1 MHLAF
6 PSGSAVKNPPAK
18 TGDIGS
24 ISGLGRSPGEG
35 NGNWLQYS
43 YLKNPLDRG
52 AWRAT
57 VHGVTKELGH
67 NLATKQK
74 QYTKHCQTHV
84 LRSNCI
90 YNFQKVSYNKL
101 QWYSISIIFACPLA
115 LALASHSEKTWFFY
129 GGRRWRETTFCSP
142 SPLFLFRMIVPPIWR
157 GTMHKP
163 VCCDYI
169 PQFGT
174 CFGAARALRE
184 SHLATFCICKM
195 KASG

>member
-101 QWYSISIIFACPLA
+101 QWYSISIDLCLSFGIGIGITFRKDLILLWRSQMKRDHILLTITFVPLQNDRTSNLEGNNA
-115 LALASHSEKTWFFY
+115 QTCLLWLYPPVWH
-129 GGRRWRETTFCSP
+129 
-142 SPLFLFRMIVPPIWR
+142 LFW
-157 GTMHKP
+157 
-163 VCCDYI
+163 CC
-169 PQFGT
+169 
-174 CFGAARALRE
+174 
-184 SHLATFCICKM
+184 
-195 KASG
+195 

>member
-90 YNFQKVSYNKL
+90 YNFQKGSYNKL
-101 QWYSISIIFACPLA
+101 QWYSISISLLVLWHWHWHHIQKRLDSFMEVADEERPHFAHHHLCSSSEWSYLQFGGEQCTNLSAVIISPSLA
-115 LALASHSEKTWFFY
+115 LVLVLLGHSGKVT
-129 GGRRWRETTFCSP
+129 
-142 SPLFLFRMIVPPIWR
+142 
-157 GTMHKP
+157 
-163 VCCDYI
+163 
-169 PQFGT
+169 
-174 CFGAARALRE
+174 
-184 SHLATFCICKM
+184 
-195 KASG
+195 

>member
-24 ISGLGRSPGEG
+24 VSGLGRSPGEG

-101 QWYSISIIFACPLA
+101 QWYSISIDLCLSFGIGIGITFRKDRLFMEVTDEERPHFAHHHLCSSSEWSYLQFGGEQCTNLSAVIISPSLA
-115 LALASHSEKTWFFY
+115 LVLVLLWHSGKVT
-129 GGRRWRETTFCSP
+129 
-142 SPLFLFRMIVPPIWR
+142 
-157 GTMHKP
+157 
-163 VCCDYI
+163 
-169 PQFGT
+169 
-174 CFGAARALRE
+174 
-184 SHLATFCICKM
+184 
-195 KASG
+195 